1 MTLTNDFIVKMAEFD
16 YIGQRLTG
24 RLEITCYIGPDVFI
38 YGTIK
43 HVVVHERNLM
53 NSSSS
58 STFLSFETFG
68 AREQCTCQTSS
79 IFIAI
84 FFLLLYIYKYI
95 YRSAILI
102 VACVGRTANE
112 KKWKERNQTQSAV
125 TLVEALL
132 KTCWGVGT
140 VD

>member
-1 MTLTNDFIVKMAEFD
+1 MTPTNDFIVKMAEFD

-58 STFLSFETFG
+58 STFLSFRNFRRTRAVHMSDVVDIYRHFL
-68 AREQCTCQTSS
+68 SS
-79 IFIAI
+79 S
-84 FFLLLYIYKYI
+84 LYI
-95 YRSAILI
+95 
-102 VACVGRTANE
+102 
-112 KKWKERNQTQSAV
+112 
-125 TLVEALL
+125 
-132 KTCWGVGT
+132 
-140 VD
+140 